1 MPNLTYSNE
10 FAKLIIAIYCRVSSE
25 DQAERGTIE
34 IQKEFAAKYV
44 NLYNLEVFDYYCDD
58 GVSGTLPLEQRPEG
72 KRLLEDAAK
81 KRFNMVIFYKLDR
94 LGRKVRV
101 ILNAVND
108 LDALGVTV
116 KSMTEPFENETPTGK
131 FLLTTLAGIA
141 ELDRDTI
148 LSRMWSGAQ
157 YAAKQGRWLGGVIP
171 YGYMVADKKLVISTD
186 PIPNCRLSEEDVIKI
201 IFRMAAKEK
210 ANCAEIADY
219 LNSIK
224 IPTRYMLN
232 GISGKRYKKTAEI
245 WRPSRISEIIRS
257 TTYKGLHQYGKNATH
272 KNSKIITRSVPA
284 IVSDEIW
291 QEANNTMKD
300 NRVSC
305 KRNTKN
311 LYLLQG
317 MIRCGLC
324 GLAYSPTFYKARNT
338 SYYCC
343 TCKGQQKTKFY
354 NRDTC
359 IGKPVRVDWLD
370 NLVWSKCL
378 ELLKE
383 PEKIYDAKPST
394 NKEPPNMV
402 PTPTEFELIKSRIQE
417 LSTEREKLLDLYRKG
432 IIIESD
438 LTTQINKLYLE
449 ETELNNKIIK
459 IDNQPKQELKRS
471 KASTV
476 MVLKEFI
483 EMIKNTDINQLPFEL
498 KREVVKMLI
507 DKVFVYTKVD
517 PDKFYPS
524 INVIISWR
532 FDAAPFNIDYI
543 ENYTLTTFLLQR
555 KKLKTQLQPTPLITL
570 TPVLNCNTRR

>member
-1 MPNLTYSNE
+1 MPNLPYSNE

-245 WRPSRISEIIRS
+245 WRPSRISEIVRS

-370 NLVWSKCL
+370 TLVWSKCL

-394 NKEPPNMV
+394 NKEPPNIV
-402 PTPTEFELIKSRIQE
+402 PTPTEFELIKNRIQE

-555 KKLKTQLQPTPLITL
+555 KKLKTQLQPTLPITL
-570 TPVLNCNTRR
+570 TPVLNCNTRQ